1 LACVIF
7 VLGRALALVAADV
20 LNYMVRRRRRRRR
33 RAQRE
38 ESDFPLAA
46 GAVAAPVRCAWHATK
61 AVPACSFDLDHAL
74 DNNMVLS
81 TSTRHRRR
89 DGRESLMTQRRK
101 LVTAALTG
109 ASHALP
115 APMDQQRLWD
125 GFFRDHYADARL
137 ARKVWEHSAITTRRG
152 VVDPTQEDISSW
164 GTAARMQ
171 RFLAEAMPL
180 GKEAVGGA
188 LAEAG
193 LEPTDVGLFTVV
205 SCTGYVTPGLDILLA
220 RDLGMTDAVQ
230 RLHIG
235 HMGCYAA
242 LPGLGAT
249 ADYVTARQK
258 PAVMLCLEL
267 TSLHVQPTTKTAR
280 SGSPTPEDLQ
290 QMVAHALFSDAA
302 AAVVLEPT
310 TPGLEVVDV
319 VARTDVA
326 TADHMTWDV
335 TDLGFKMG
343 LSPAVPD
350 VLARHARAV
359 VEELLAAHGMSV
371 ADVDGWAIHPG
382 GRKIVDVVGE
392 VLGVTEEQ
400 LVPSY
405 DVLRDVGNCSSATVL
420 LVLERLAQ
428 TVDVPAG
435 GTFVAMAFGPG

>member
-1 LACVIF
+1 
-7 VLGRALALVAADV
+7 
-20 LNYMVRRRRRRRR
+20 M
-33 RAQRE
+33 
-38 ESDFPLAA
+38 
-46 GAVAAPVRCAWHATK
+46 
-61 AVPACSFDLDHAL
+61 
-74 DNNMVLS
+74 
-81 TSTRHRRR
+81 
-89 DGRESLMTQRRK
+89 
-101 LVTAALTG
+101 TAALTG
-109 ASHALP
+109 AAHALP
-115 APMDQQRLWD
+115 APMDQQALWD
-125 GFFRDHYADARL
+125 GFFREHYNDARL

-152 VVDPTQEDISSW
+152 VVDPTSEDISGW

-171 RFLAEAMPL
+171 RFLTEAMPL
-180 GKEAVGGA
+180 GHEAVGKA
-188 LAEAG
+188 LADAG
-193 LEPTDVGLFTVV
+193 LHPADVGLFTVV

-249 ADYVTARQK
+249 ADFVTARAK
-258 PAVMLCLEL
+258 PAVLLCLEL
-267 TSLHVQPTTKTAR
+267 TSLHVQPTTETSR
-280 SGSPTPEDLQ
+280 SGEPTAEDLQ

-302 AAVVLEPT
+302 AAVVLEPGS
-310 TPGLEVVDV
+310 PGLEVVDV

-350 VLARHARAV
+350 VLATHARPV
-359 VEELLAAHGMSV
+359 VEELLGRHGLAV

-382 GRKIVDVVGE
+382 GRKIVEVVGE
-392 VLGVTEEQ
+392 VLGLPEQ
-400 LVPSY
+400 ALAPSY
-405 DVLRDVGNCSSATVL
+405 DVLRDIGNCSSATVL

-435 GTFVAMAFGPG
+435 GHVVAMAFGPGLTLYTALLRRRGSI

>member
-1 LACVIF
+1 
-7 VLGRALALVAADV
+7 
-20 LNYMVRRRRRRRR
+20 M
-33 RAQRE
+33 
-38 ESDFPLAA
+38 
-46 GAVAAPVRCAWHATK
+46 
-61 AVPACSFDLDHAL
+61 
-74 DNNMVLS
+74 
-81 TSTRHRRR
+81 
-89 DGRESLMTQRRK
+89 
-101 LVTAALTG
+101 TAALTG

-125 GFFRDHYADARL
+125 GYFKDHYADARL

-164 GTAARMQ
+164 GTGARMQ
-171 RFLAEAMPL
+171 RFLTEAMPL

-188 LAEAG
+188 LADAG
-193 LEPTDVGLFTVV
+193 LDAKDVGLFTVV

-220 RDLGMTDAVQ
+220 RDLGMTDSVQ

-267 TSLHVQPTTKTAR
+267 TSLHVQPTTDSAR

-310 TPGLEVVDV
+310 AAGMEVVDV

-326 TADHMTWDV
+326 TAGHMTWDV
-335 TDLGFKMG
+335 TDQGFKMG

-350 VLARHARAV
+350 VLARHARPV
-359 VEELLAAHGMSV
+359 VEELLGRHGMAV

-382 GRKIVDVVGE
+382 GRKIVEVVGE
-392 VLGVTEEQ
+392 VLELAEEQ
-400 LVPSY
+400 LAPSY

-428 TVDVPAG
+428 TVDVPVG
-435 GTFVAMAFGPG
+435 GTVVAMAFGPGLTLYAALLRRR